1 MLILQTIKMKTKKN
15 DSKERV
21 RAYREQLNRD
31 NSKYNLIK
39 IKDAVRKSAK
49 RQEPLTMREKEE
61 KRWKE
66 TLRKRTYHQHKRV
79 QYLQEDSEMASDVP
93 PTSTVRLKVKAA
105 LKRQKRCLVV
115 KPPLTNM

>member
-1 MLILQTIKMKTKKN
+1 MKTKKN

-21 RAYREQLNRD
+21 RAYREQLKRD

-49 RQEPLTMREKEE
+49 RQEPLTMRVKEE

-66 TLRKRTYHQHKRV
+66 TLRNCTYRQHKRA
-79 QYLQEDSEMASDVP
+79 QHLQEDSEMASNVP
-93 PTSTVRLKVKAA
+93 TTSTVRFKVEAA
-105 LKRQKRCLVV
+105 LK
-115 KPPLTNM
+115 